1 MSFIPKMK
9 KCYVFYFVKVENFSQ
24 DGNDIQISIEYISKE
39 VNGKVI
45 PKKKNS
51 VTLFCE
57 IIQNYPYF

>member
-1 MSFIPKMK
+1 MK

-24 DGNDIQISIEYISKE
+24 DGNNMQRSIEYISKE
-39 VNGKVI
+39 VKGNVI

-51 VTLFCE
+51 VPLFCE